1 MWPGCGRFA
10 CRPVAILHADYQI
23 KPDIVKVHLAGTA
36 WYRSVALNAQT
47 DCNPADV
54 GQVDF
59 LIGKHLQVD
68 NPFSPSVNRC

>member
-1 MWPGCGRFA
+1 VAILLADFFNL
-10 CRPVAILHADYQI
+10 PVAVLHADY
-23 KPDIVKVHLAGTA
+23 H
-36 WYRSVALNAQT
+36 AQT

-59 LIGKHLQVD
+59 LIGKRLQVD

>member
-1 MWPGCGRFA
+1 
-10 CRPVAILHADYQI
+10 LI

-59 LIGKHLQVD
+59 LIGKRLQVD